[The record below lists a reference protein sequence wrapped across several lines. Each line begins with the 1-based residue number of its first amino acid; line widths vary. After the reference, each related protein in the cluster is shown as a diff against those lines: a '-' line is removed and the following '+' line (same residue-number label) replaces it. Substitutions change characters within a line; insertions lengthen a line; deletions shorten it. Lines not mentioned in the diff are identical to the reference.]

1 MVNDKIKEI
10 NLFIDGVA
18 SVCNDINVIAEK
30 TQNYFGKNFKRF
42 VDYVLI
48 MKYRTFSAEQFA
60 KILCKRDLSE
70 GLSGIEIE
78 CAKRSGLVIVSG
90 YSDDVIEL
98 KGTIF
103 AVGDCFDGGDFH
115 LKREKGKWNL
125 ERGVG
130 KNNNISALWYDQDA
144 LTDDGEP
151 IPWSYKTDIPHESFI
166 ATNDGEPFSEGFVF
180 DIHDL
185 IARTGHSTSTKKSS
199 RFSPYSA

>member
-125 ERGVG
+125 ERTTIFLPCGMIKTRSRMMVNQFHG
-130 KNNNISALWYDQDA
+130 HIR
-144 LTDDGEP
+144 P
-151 IPWSYKTDIPHESFI
+151 IFHMKVLSLLMTESH
-166 ATNDGEPFSEGFVF
+166 SVK
-180 DIHDL
+180 DL
-185 IARTGHSTSTKKSS
+185 SLIYTI
-199 RFSPYSA
+199 